1 MTLTVEAPARS
12 WVDICPLDHLIVDR
26 GVAAKVGPSQV
37 AVFRVGHGRCDDAP
51 SSADASEPGEPD
63 EPDEVFALSNYDP
76 FSMANVLSR
85 GIVGC
90 KGGRLKVASPVYKQS
105 FDLTTGECLDD
116 PSVSVPTF
124 EVRVLDGHVQVALPS

>member
-12 WVDICPLDHLIVDR
+12 WIDICPLEQLIVDR

-37 AVFRVGHGRCDDAP
+37 AVFRVGHGRCDEGP
-51 SSADASEPGEPD
+51 STPGDGEPD
-63 EPDEVFALSNYDP
+63 LVYALSNFDP

-90 KGGRLKVASPVYKQS
+90 RGGRLKVASPVYKQS

-116 PSVSVPTF
+116 PGVSVPTF
-124 EVRVLDGHVQVALPS
+124 EVRVLDGHVQVALPW

>member
-12 WVDICPLDHLIVDR
+12 WVDICPLERLIVDR

-37 AVFRVGHGRCDDAP
+37 AVFRVGRGRCDEGP
-51 SSADASEPGEPD
+51 STPGDSEPD
-63 EPDEVFALSNYDP
+63 LVFALSNFDP

-90 KGGRLKVASPVYKQS
+90 RGGRLKVASPVYKQS
-105 FDLTTGECLDD
+105 FDLITGECLDD
-116 PSVSVPTF
+116 PGVSVPTF

>member
-37 AVFRVGHGRCDDAP
+37 AVFRVGHGRCDDIA
-51 SSADASEPGEPD
+51 SSAADD
-63 EPDEVFALSNYDP
+63 RPDEVFALSNYDP

-105 FDLTTGECLDD
+105 FDLITGECLDD
-116 PSVSVPTF
+116 PSVSVPVF

>member
-1 MTLTVEAPARS
+1 MTLTIEAPAQS
-12 WVDICPLDHLIVDR
+12 WVDICPLDRLILDR

-37 AVFRVGHGRCDDAP
+37 AVFRVGHGRCDEGASSP
-51 SSADASEPGEPD
+51 SGGEPD
-63 EPDEVFALSNYDP
+63 LVYALSNYDP

-90 KGGRLKVASPVYKQS
+90 KDGRLKVASPVYKQS
-105 FDLTTGECLDD
+105 FDLTTGQCLDD
-116 PSVSVPTF
+116 PEVSVPTF

>member
-12 WVDICPLDHLIVDR
+12 WIDICPLDRLILDR

-37 AVFRVGHGRCDDAP
+37 AVFRVGHGRCDERASAP
-51 SSADASEPGEPD
+51 ADGEPD
-63 EPDEVFALSNYDP
+63 LLYALSNYDP

-90 KGGRLKVASPVYKQS
+90 RDGRLKVASPVYKQS
-105 FDLTTGECLDD
+105 FDLATGECLDD
-116 PSVSVPTF
+116 PAVSVPTF